1 MGIVIDSINYIPF
14 IETNITVNEMKRGAS
29 DTSGMLLVVLYIP
42 LVGAFAMVP
51 VIGHESMNFYLSSLK
66 AAA

>member
-1 MGIVIDSINYIPF
+1 
-14 IETNITVNEMKRGAS
+14 MKRGVS
-29 DTSGMLLVVLYIP
+29 DTSGMLLVVSYIP